1 MSTVK
6 KHFPMLS
13 KRRIASIPID
23 DYIIWQ
29 YVDLPT
35 WLQVHAI
42 VHQDEQGSTYVQLIF
57 DHLHESI
64 FRNLES
70 FGRIYQEAVNKE
82 LDVFLVFEVV
92 AVVDVDVGETGGSD

>member
-1 MSTVK
+1 MVK
-6 KHFPMLS
+6 KHFPTLS

-23 DYIIWQ
+23 GYITWQ
-29 YVDLPT
+29 CVDLPT

-64 FRNLES
+64 FHNLEL
-70 FGRIYQEAVNKE
+70 FGRIYQEVVNME
-82 LDVFLVFEVV
+82 LGYVFLAFEVV
-92 AVVDVDVGETGGSD
+92 EVDAGEMEGSD